1 MLRPILE
8 ALLLNSACSETVDRG
23 FAPGSSLEEAEGSL
37 LPFSKDEEEEMTDWF
52 FFARSA
58 IARNSAVRSR

>member
-8 ALLLNSACSETVDRG
+8 ALLLNSDCSETVDRG
-23 FAPGSSLEEAEGSL
+23 VAPGSSLVEAEGSL
-37 LPFSKDEEEEMTDWF
+37 LPFAKEEEEETADWVF
-52 FFARSA
+52 LARSA